1 MADFSNNAAAQYA
14 DEKTTPLVLKEQ
26 SGKVLWLSM
35 NRPKSR
41 NTLSLAMLTA
51 LLSAL
56 EQVQQDNSVAVV
68 VLAGRGPVFSAG
80 HDLAEMS
87 ADSAGVLKCCNELM
101 MALSYSNK
109 PVIASVVGTATAGGC
124 QLVASCDLALAS
136 EHAHF
141 CLPGVN
147 IGGFCSTPLVAVG
160 RKIQRKHAME
170 MALTGDMYDA
180 QDALRFGLINR
191 VVAADELRLETEVL
205 AQKIAAKSNI
215 GIGLGK
221 EAFYRQLDMPLQQAY
236 DFAAENMI
244 TVMGNEDAVEGTRAF
259 FEKREPRWKSD

>member
-1 MADFSNNAAAQYA
+1 MTDYSNNAAVQYA
-14 DEKTTPLVLKEQ
+14 DEKTSPLVLKEQ
-26 SGKVLWLSM
+26 SGKVLWLIM
-35 NRPKSR
+35 NRSKSR
-41 NTLSLAMLTA
+41 NTLSLAMLAA

-56 EQVQQDNSVAVV
+56 EQAQNDDSVT
-68 VLAGRGPVFSAG
+68 VLVLTARGPVFSAG

-87 ADSAGVLKCCNELM
+87 ADSARVLKHCAELM
-101 MALSYSNK
+101 TALVYSSK

-136 EHAHF
+136 EQAHF

-170 MALTGDMYDA
+170 MALTGDMYRA

-191 VVAADELRLETEVL
+191 VLAADELHLETEVL
-205 AQKIAAKSNI
+205 AQKIAGKSNL

-221 EAFYRQLDMPLQQAY
+221 EAFYRQMDMPLEQAY
-236 DFAAENMI
+236 AFATENMV
-244 TVMGNEDAVEGTRAF
+244 TVMGNEDAVEGSRAF
-259 FEKREPRWKSD
+259 FEKREPRWRGD